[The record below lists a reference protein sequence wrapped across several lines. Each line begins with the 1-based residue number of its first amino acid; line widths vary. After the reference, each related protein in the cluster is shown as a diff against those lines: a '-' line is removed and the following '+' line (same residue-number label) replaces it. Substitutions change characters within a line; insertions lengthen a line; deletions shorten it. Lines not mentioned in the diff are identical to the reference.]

1 MIFSSLEFIIF
12 FLVFIFII
20 KLSKNYQREIIIISS
35 FIFYSFWSPIFF
47 FLLLY
52 LCLSNY
58 YFIKY
63 NVKLKFAISI
73 SLIPLFYFKYS
84 LFFINLFNFNFL
96 RDYAY
101 TEKLPL
107 AISFITFTAIATII
121 DTRFK
126 KHNENLNFKN
136 FTEFL
141 VFFPQLIA
149 GPILRVK
156 QLIPQLKTKISFS
169 SSNVKFG
176 LVLFTIGF
184 IKKIFLADS
193 IANYIDPFFQG
204 LLTDPDGIIK
214 SFLLFPLQIYFDFSG
229 YVDMALGASIIL
241 GVTLPQN
248 FNKPYLSKS
257 LTEFWRNWHIT
268 LSSWFRDYLYI
279 PLGGSRKSKKNLF
292 FNLLLV
298 MSIAGFWHGANL
310 NFILWGFLNG
320 LLLFLEKIIGK
331 YFKLPD
337 FLKVIFTCFIIFN
350 LWMVFRI
357 NDFSFLI
364 KFILEFYSN
373 LDRLFLYENLIVLL
387 ILFVSVWSQ
396 KLDDFNKIKKFA
408 NNTSFYLILPFI
420 IIIILTGLGI
430 NAGTSEKFIYFEF

>member
-156 QLIPQLKTKISFS
+156 QLIPQLKTKPKH
-169 SSNVKFG
+169 N
-176 LVLFTIGF
+176 
-184 IKKIFLADS
+184 
-193 IANYIDPFFQG
+193 
-204 LLTDPDGIIK
+204 
-214 SFLLFPLQIYFDFSG
+214 
-229 YVDMALGASIIL
+229 
-241 GVTLPQN
+241 
-248 FNKPYLSKS
+248 
-257 LTEFWRNWHIT
+257 
-268 LSSWFRDYLYI
+268 
-279 PLGGSRKSKKNLF
+279 
-292 FNLLLV
+292 
-298 MSIAGFWHGANL
+298 
-310 NFILWGFLNG
+310 
-320 LLLFLEKIIGK
+320 
-331 YFKLPD
+331 
-337 FLKVIFTCFIIFN
+337 
-350 LWMVFRI
+350 
-357 NDFSFLI
+357 
-364 KFILEFYSN
+364 
-373 LDRLFLYENLIVLL
+373 
-387 ILFVSVWSQ
+387 
-396 KLDDFNKIKKFA
+396 
-408 NNTSFYLILPFI
+408 
-420 IIIILTGLGI
+420 
-430 NAGTSEKFIYFEF
+430 

>member
-204 LLTDPDGIIK
+204 LLTDHPWAAQIVEVMKPDFFDVKYLSYLTEKYFAYFYKYKCFPTTKLLISIIK
-214 SFLLFPLQIYFDFSG
+214 DDLSSG
-229 YVDMALGASIIL
+229 NDIIL
-241 GVTLPQN
+241 RDQIVEFLHRMKYNPDMGDIKYVKDKALDFCKRQALKEALESSVDDINEGNYENAVERMKKACASGMPSTVGHDFFDDLEARFVKSNRACCPTGIDRLDAPDILRGGLGRGEIGVITAN
-248 FNKPYLSKS
+248 TGVGKS
-257 LTEFWRNWHIT
+257 HWLVAMGANAMKAGKNVLHYTFELTEYAVGIRY
-268 LSSWFRDYLYI
+268 D
-279 PLGGSRKSKKNLF
+279 
-292 FNLLLV
+292 
-298 MSIAGFWHGANL
+298 
-310 NFILWGFLNG
+310 
-320 LLLFLEKIIGK
+320 
-331 YFKLPD
+331 
-337 FLKVIFTCFIIFN
+337 
-350 LWMVFRI
+350 
-357 NDFSFLI
+357 
-364 KFILEFYSN
+364 SN
-373 LDRLFLYENLIVLL
+373 LC
-387 ILFVSVWSQ
+387 
-396 KLDDFNKIKKFA
+396 
-408 NNTSFYLILPFI
+408 
-420 IIIILTGLGI
+420 GI
-430 NAGTSEKFIYFEF
+430 PSNDV